1 MAELVWVKKNVR
13 LIVIIATDNKVFL
26 IWIWIIIIIK
36 LTTGETDADDDAD
49 DADDVLAFSTDT
61 SW

>member
-13 LIVIIATDNKVFL
+13 LIVIIATDNKVFF

-36 LTTGETDADDDAD
+36 LTTGETDDDDD